1 MSSSQIPTRSAIL
14 QRQTETCLDTD
25 VAIIG
30 GGPAG
35 STLAT
40 LLARKGY
47 RVSIIEKDKHPRF
60 HVGESLLPMNLPIFE
75 RMGILEQINKIGVP
89 KLGADFTFGDDP
101 DVYHTFRFEQAM
113 GNSAP
118 YAFEVK
124 RDELDHLLFETCR
137 DAGAEVFENTR
148 VTAVKLDKQ
157 ISLVQA
163 LSNTGESLL
172 WKCKMVVDASGRDA
186 FMASKNGWRKKNRRH
201 ASAAIFG
208 HFKGVER
215 RPGRDTGNISIYWFA
230 HGWIWMI
237 PLRDDIVSIG
247 AACLPEYLKT
257 RRTETTEFLWDT
269 LAMSPSA
276 MVRLANAEPASPV
289 RVAANYSYSSS
300 TIWNDSFL
308 AIGDAC
314 AFVDPVFSSGVY
326 LAMENAEQVAPAIE
340 YKLQGNQRKYR
351 ATCRRYAK
359 TSHRGLSIFS
369 WFIYRF
375 TTPAMRLLFANP
387 RNILNVQKAVIS
399 MLAGDVFENKSVLRR
414 LWVFKLFYSVGWL
427 LTLRQSLAHKRRIA
441 RSLRQNLQDVD
452 EV

>member
-1 MSSSQIPTRSAIL
+1 MSSNQILTRSDTS
-14 QRQTETCLDTD
+14 QKRTETCLETD

-47 RVSIIEKDKHPRF
+47 RVSVIEKDKHPRF

-75 RMGILEQINKIGVP
+75 RLGVLDRIQNIGIP
-89 KLGADFTFGDDP
+89 KLGADFTFGDNP
-101 DVYHTFRFEQAM
+101 DLYQTFRFEQAM
-113 GNSAP
+113 GTSAR

-124 RDELDHLLFETCR
+124 RDEFDHLLFETCR
-137 DAGAEVFENTR
+137 ESGAEVFENTR

-157 ISLVQA
+157 GSIVQA
-163 LSNTGESLL
+163 LSNTDEPLL

-186 FMASKNGWRKKNRRH
+186 FMASKNGWRKPNRRH

-215 RPGRDTGNISIYWFA
+215 REGRDSGNISIYWFD

-237 PLRDDIVSIG
+237 PLRDDIVSVG
-247 AACLPEYLKT
+247 AACLPDYLKT
-257 RRTETTEFLWDT
+257 RRADTTQFLWDT

-276 MVRLANAEPASPV
+276 MARVANAKPVSPV

-300 TIWNDSFL
+300 TIWNDDYL

-326 LAMENAEQVAPAIE
+326 LAMMNAEQVAPAIE
-340 YKLQGNQRKYR
+340 YKLQGNLKKYR
-351 ATCRRYAK
+351 ATCRRYAN
-359 TSHRGLSIFS
+359 TSRRGLGVFS

-387 RNILNVQKAVIS
+387 RNTLNVQNAVIS

-414 LWVFKLFYSVGWL
+414 LWVFKLIYGIAWL
-427 LTLRQSLAHKRRIA
+427 LTLRQCLAHKRRVA
-441 RSLRQNLQDVD
+441 RSLRPDFQNVDDV
-452 EV
+452 